1 MSLFALSLV
10 GGFIA
15 LDTTAVLQGL
25 ISQPLVA
32 GIVLGWLSGNL
43 VLGMH
48 VGLLMQL
55 LWLNQLPVGAAKIP
69 EGNLASIIAVLLTV
83 RLNILFENSQSILI
97 FSVVLYTL
105 LFSWLGT
112 LLTTFMRSVNIR
124 LFDFAFRAL
133 EKERIYALG
142 GIHIA
147 ALLIQ
152 FVLQAALVYLA
163 VLVGQ
168 TALRELLIALPAE
181 WNNAVRYIELAVI
194 GSGVG
199 MTLALYKEKKE
210 VYLLIVGAALGI
222 LFIFVM

>member
-142 GIHIA
+142 GIHIT

-152 FVLQAALVYLA
+152 FVLQAALVYFA

-199 MTLALYKEKKE
+199 MTLTLYKEKKE
-210 VYLLIVGAALGI
+210 VQLLIVGAALGI